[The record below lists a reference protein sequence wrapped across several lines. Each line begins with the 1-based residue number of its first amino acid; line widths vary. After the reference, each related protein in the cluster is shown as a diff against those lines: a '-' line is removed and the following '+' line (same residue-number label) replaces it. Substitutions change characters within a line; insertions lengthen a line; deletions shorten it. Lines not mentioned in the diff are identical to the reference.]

1 MERSRKERKKEW
13 ERMKKRSGKEWKE
26 NGKEWKDFCIG
37 IETLSQR
44 SMTSVEGHNL
54 SGWF

>member
-26 NGKEWKDFCIG
+26 NGKEWKRFLHKHRDSFPEVNELRG
-37 IETLSQR
+37 R
-44 SMTSVEGHNL
+44 S
-54 SGWF
+54 